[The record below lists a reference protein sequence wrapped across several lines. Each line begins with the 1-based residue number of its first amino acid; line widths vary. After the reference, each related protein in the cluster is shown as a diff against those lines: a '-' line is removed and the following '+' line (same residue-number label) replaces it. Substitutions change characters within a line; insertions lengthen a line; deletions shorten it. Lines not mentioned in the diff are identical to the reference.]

1 MHSAVKNLWR
11 EKPGRGAVFC
21 LICMRFLR
29 ITVRLCVYGR
39 YNDRKKYSN
48 EKEGEKE
55 MLPNLFLSK
64 NMIIFRWWELEMEEL
79 WRHWAM
85 KFSFAPKVF
94 FLFVFFF
101 FSAGFHHAECIMLTN
116 QGGPAGVKA
125 SHNNN
130 TNIRT
135 CLLF

>member
-64 NMIIFRWWELEMEEL
+64 NMIIFSMVGTRNGRAMEALGHEI
-79 WRHWAM
+79 
-85 KFSFAPKVF
+85 FICS
-94 FLFVFFF
+94 
-101 FSAGFHHAECIMLTN
+101 
-116 QGGPAGVKA
+116 
-125 SHNNN
+125 
-130 TNIRT
+130 
-135 CLLF
+135 